1 MALPAHA
8 QWQTHPAPR
17 PVFPMW
23 YGVDVAAFA
32 ILDAA
37 TPSGRLLFAA
47 GAANGRPDLY
57 RSSDDGLTWHVNAI
71 AGYPNPT
78 VYWAGTTPTPQ
89 GVPSRRGDLYVTIV
103 VGGGFTE
110 NNRCDLLRSGDEG
123 ATWTAVAR
131 NVDACVIVFDP
142 SSPLVAY
149 GIGVGYSAVFYPA
162 VYRSVDGGASWLGI
176 GQHLRYATSQL
187 NAAADGTL
195 YALAGGVYVSRD
207 QGETWTAPASWPAP
221 SHPSEGD
228 IQANDLVTW
237 RHPLHGDSFAVIA
250 TSNGLYKTID
260 AGANWLPA
268 GLQGFWIDRLDLV
281 DDPASVELQVL
292 IGYRRGL
299 ALLRGEAIF
308 SLTNGLPAGIDPE
321 PMGGRYVAS
330 PAGLSICADL
340 QSCIGGTLPHTATL
354 IEYHNAA
361 LDHYFMTLA
370 GGEADGID
378 RGAAGPGWS
387 RTGVT
392 FEVLPDITA
401 TGYQYRPVCRFY
413 GTPGIGPN
421 SHFYTIDY
429 QECANV
435 RADPGWTLE
444 STSAFVAR
452 PPERGCGAG
461 RVVYRLYN
469 NRFAQND
476 SNHRYVADLAL
487 YQSLQAQGWKG
498 EGAQLCVLR

>member
-1 MALPAHA
+1 MLHHLRFARTATTRQLLHLILGLLAAVALPAHA

-17 PVFPMW
+17 PVYSLF
-23 YGVDVAAFA
+23 YGVDIAAFA
-32 ILDAA
+32 ILDAD
-37 TPSGRLLFAA
+37 TPSGHQLFAA
-47 GAANGRPDLY
+47 GATSGRPDLY
-57 RSSDDGLTWHVNAI
+57 RSSDDGLTWQVNAI
-71 AGYPNPT
+71 AGYPNPM
-78 VYWAGTTPTPQ
+78 VFWAGTMPTPR
-89 GVPSRRGDLYVTIV
+89 GVPSRRGDLYVTV
-103 VGGGFTE
+103 ADGYGGFGTS
-110 NNRCDLLRSGDEG
+110 RCDLLRSGDAG

-131 NVDACVIVFDP
+131 DVGACVIAFDP

-149 GIGVGYSAVFYPA
+149 GIGVGYSAGFNA
-162 VYRSVDGGASWLGI
+162 TVYRSVDGGASWLHI
-176 GQHLRYATSQL
+176 GHNLRYATTQL
-187 NAAADGTL
+187 NVAADGTL

-207 QGETWTAPASWPAP
+207 QGETWAAGTS
-221 SHPSEGD
+221 G
-228 IQANDLVTW
+228 IRANDLVTW
-237 RHPLHGDSFAVIA
+237 RHPLHGDSFAVVA

-281 DDPASVELQVL
+281 DDPANAELQVF

-299 ALLRGEAIF
+299 ALLRGEAIV

-340 QSCIGGTLPHTATL
+340 QSCIGGALPHTATL

-392 FEVLPDITA
+392 FEVYPDVTA
-401 TGYQYRPVCRFY
+401 IRYPFRPVCRF
-413 GTPGIGPN
+413 
-421 SHFYTIDY
+421 
-429 QECANV
+429 
-435 RADPGWTLE
+435 
-444 STSAFVAR
+444 
-452 PPERGCGAG
+452 
-461 RVVYRLYN
+461 
-469 NRFAQND
+469 
-476 SNHRYVADLAL
+476 
-487 YQSLQAQGWKG
+487 
-498 EGAQLCVLR
+498 